1 MNIVSPRARALGY
14 SVMLMTAT
22 AVIAATSQGSAISH
36 DAVPQNA
43 LSQDAISQDAAS
55 HHQDDADR
63 KDHGDRDRRGAYSV
77 HNLVSDGF
85 VPADHTDPDLVNPWG
100 VVFAP
105 NAPVWVN
112 DNGTGLST
120 LYDGL
125 GVKQALVVTV
135 PPPTGGTP
143 PSLPTGIVSN
153 SSTGFV
159 VTQGAVSAASRF
171 IFATLRG
178 TISGW
183 APTANPTNA
192 IVAVD
197 RSNEGAIYTGLALA
211 ANGTGNFLYAVDFH
225 NNRIDVFNS
234 SFQLVTLSGSFS
246 DPRLPD
252 GYAPFGIQN
261 ILGNLYVTYA
271 KQDEAAQRDVPG
283 PGLGFVNVFDANG
296 HLIRRFASRGR
307 LNAPW
312 GVALAP
318 ADFGR
323 FSNTL
328 LIGNFG
334 DGRINAFDLQGG
346 EPRGRLR
353 TADGQAIVLDGL
365 WGIAFGNG
373 VINQPTNVLFFAAG
387 PGEEEHGLYG
397 RIEAVQKNHDDE

>member
-1 MNIVSPRARALGY
+1 MNVVSPRARALAY
-14 SVMLMTAT
+14 SVVLITAS
-22 AVIAATSQGSAISH
+22 AIAPATSQEFAVSH
-36 DAVPQNA
+36 EAVP
-43 LSQDAISQDAAS
+43 QDAISQDAAS
-55 HHQDDADR
+55 HRQDDADR
-63 KDHGDRDRRGAYSV
+63 KDDGDRGRRGAYSV

-100 VVFAP
+100 IVFAP

-135 PPPTGGTP
+135 PPPTGGAP

-153 SSTGFV
+153 GTTGFV
-159 VTQGAVSAASRF
+159 VTEGALSAASRF

-178 TISGW
+178 TISAW
-183 APTANPTNA
+183 APTVNPTVA
-192 IVAVD
+192 IVGVD
-197 RSNEGAIYTGLALA
+197 RSDEGAIYTGLAIA
-211 ANGTGNFLYAVDFH
+211 ANGTGNFLYAADFH
-225 NNRIDVFNS
+225 NNRIDVFDS
-234 SFQLVTLSGSFS
+234 TFQLVTLSGSFS

-271 KQDEAAQRDVPG
+271 KQDDAAQRDVPG
-283 PGLGFVNVFDANG
+283 PGFGFVNVFDANG
-296 HLIRRFASRGR
+296 QLIRRFASRGR

-318 ADFGR
+318 ADFGQ

-328 LIGNFG
+328 LVGNFG
-334 DGRINAFDLQGG
+334 DGRINAFDLRSG

-353 TADGQAIVLDGL
+353 TSDGQSIVLDGL

-373 VINQPTNVLFFAAG
+373 SMNQPTNVLFFAAG
-387 PGEEEHGLYG
+387 IGDEEHGLYG
-397 RIEAVQKNHDDE
+397 RIEPVQKNHDDE

>member
-1 MNIVSPRARALGY
+1 MPAPSPTVVL
-14 SVMLMTAT
+14 L
-22 AVIAATSQGSAISH
+22 IAASAIAPAASQRLAVSH
-36 DAVPQNA
+36 EAVP
-43 LSQDAISQDAAS
+43 QDAISQDAAS
-55 HHQDDADR
+55 QRQDEADR
-63 KDHGDRDRRGAYSV
+63 KGDGDRSPRGAYSV

-85 VPADHTDPDLVNPWG
+85 VPADHTDPDLVNAWG
-100 VVFAP
+100 IVFAP

-159 VTQGAVSAASRF
+159 VTEGALSAASRF

-183 APTANPTNA
+183 APTVNPTVA
-192 IVAVD
+192 IVGVD
-197 RSNEGAIYTGLALA
+197 RSDEGAIYTGLALA
-211 ANGTGNFLYAVDFH
+211 ANGTGNFLYAADFH
-225 NNRIDVFNS
+225 NNRIDVFDS
-234 SFQLVTLSGSFS
+234 TFQLVTLSGSFS
-246 DPRLPD
+246 DHRLPD

-261 ILGNLYVTYA
+261 VLGNLYVTYA
-271 KQDEAAQRDVPG
+271 KQDDAAQRDVPG
-283 PGLGFVNVFDANG
+283 PGFGFVNVFDTNG

-318 ADFGR
+318 ADFGE

-328 LIGNFG
+328 LVANFG
-334 DGRINAFDLQGG
+334 DGRINAFDLRSG

-353 TADGQAIVLDGL
+353 TSDGQPITIDGL

-373 VINQPTNVLFFAAG
+373 VLNQPTNTLFFAAG
-387 PGEEEHGLYG
+387 IGDEEHGLYG
-397 RIEAVQKNHDDE
+397 RIEAVQKNHHDD

>member
-1 MNIVSPRARALGY
+1 MNIVSFRARALAYGVIL
-14 SVMLMTAT
+14 SAAT
-22 AVIAATSQGSAISH
+22 AVIAAT
-36 DAVPQNA
+36 PQNA
-43 LSQDAISQDAAS
+43 ISPNAAS
-55 HHQDDADR
+55 HHQDDSDR
-63 KDHGDRDRRGAYSV
+63 KDDGDRSRADSYSV

-85 VPADHTDPDLVNPWG
+85 VPADFTDPDLVNPWG
-100 VVFAP
+100 IVFAP

-112 DNGTGLST
+112 DNGSGLST
-120 LYDGL
+120 LYNGL
-125 GVKQALVVTV
+125 GVKNALVVTV

-143 PSLPTGIVSN
+143 PSLPTGIVFN

-159 VTQGAVSAASRF
+159 VTEGAVSAASRF
-171 IFATLRG
+171 LFATLRG

-183 APTANPTNA
+183 APTVNPTA
-192 IVAVD
+192 AVIAAD
-197 RSNEGAIYTGLALA
+197 RSDEGAIYTGLALA
-211 ANGTGNFLYAVDFH
+211 ANGTGNFVYAADFH
-225 NNRIDVFNS
+225 NNRIDVFDS
-234 SFQLVTLSGSFS
+234 SFNLVTLSGSFS
-246 DPRLPD
+246 DPTLPD

-271 KQDEAAQRDVPG
+271 KQDDAAQRDVPG

-296 HLIRRFASRGR
+296 NLIRRFASRGR

-334 DGRINAFDLQGG
+334 DGRINAFDLQSGASLG
-346 EPRGRLR
+346 PLR
-353 TADGQAIVLDGL
+353 TQKGQPIAVDGL

-373 VINQPTNVLFFAAG
+373 AMNQPINTLFFAAG
-387 PGEEEHGLYG
+387 VGNEEHGLYG
-397 RIEAVQKNHDDE
+397 RIEPGQKDHDD